1 MNLPKIKDEIE
12 LLRKFKT
19 QTGFTN
25 AVLATDMTSFGWTI
39 LEALLDDWTTG
50 RKHPTA
56 EHREYIRL
64 YLLNYYYAI
73 TIA

>member
-1 MNLPKIKDEIE
+1 MNMPEIKDEVE

-25 AVLATDMTSFGWTI
+25 AVLATDMTDFGWTI
-39 LEALLDDWTTG
+39 LEALLNDWTSG
-50 RKHPTA
+50 RKQPNT
-56 EHREYIRL
+56 EQREYIRL